1 MIKGI
6 IFDMDGVLFD
16 TEPFYLRR
24 REDFFKTKG
33 IPIDHLNSKDFI
45 GGNLQELWKE
55 LLGKIGMMLSLRQ
68 LQLTMTLTNKRISL
82 LIKNC

>member
-45 GGNLQELWKE
+45 GGNLQEL
-55 LLGKIGMMLSLRQ
+55 
-68 LQLTMTLTNKRISL
+68 
-82 LIKNC
+82 

>member
-24 REDFFKTKG
+24 REDF
-33 IPIDHLNSKDFI
+33 
-45 GGNLQELWKE
+45 
-55 LLGKIGMMLSLRQ
+55 LRQ
-68 LQLTMTLTNKRISL
+68 GNSH
-82 LIKNC
+82 